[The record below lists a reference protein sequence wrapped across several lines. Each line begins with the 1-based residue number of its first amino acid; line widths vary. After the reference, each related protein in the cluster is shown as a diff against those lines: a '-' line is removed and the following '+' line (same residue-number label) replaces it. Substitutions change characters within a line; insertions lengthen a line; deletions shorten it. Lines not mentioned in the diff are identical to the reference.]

1 VRRLRILA
9 AGAAAL
15 ALAGCAVG
23 PRYVSPEPRAPGQ
36 GAFLGAASPAVSP
49 APPPGDWWRLYQ
61 DPALDGLIAEALKAN
76 TDLRQ
81 AAAHLAQARAA
92 LRETRSSLTPQTT
105 LSGSVSRGRDSAAA
119 LGLGARQ
126 PDRTTFDAG
135 LDVSYELDL
144 FGRLRR
150 GIEAS
155 RADLGAVQAAYDLAR
170 VTVVADTTRAYADA
184 CAYGQQLDVAR
195 RALELQQ
202 QSYDLTQG
210 LLKAGRG
217 TALDVARA
225 GALLD
230 QTRAQIPQL
239 QAQRKGALYRLAVL
253 TGRPPAEVSPA
264 AEACRT
270 PPVLRQPIPV
280 GDGAALLA
288 RRPDVREAER
298 TLAASTARIGVATAD
313 LYPSVTLGAS
323 AGSTAASFGGL
334 GRSNAF
340 RFSVGPLIQWTF
352 PNILAAKARIAQ
364 ARAAAAADLAAFDGT
379 WLTALQETET
389 ALAAYAGQ
397 LDRVS
402 ALTGARD
409 QAATASRL
417 AHARFRS
424 GLVSFIDVLDADRTL
439 ADADTALAQ
448 AQAQLS
454 ADQIALFLALGGG
467 WQGAG
472 SQTSTG

>member
-1 VRRLRILA
+1 MSGLRLC
-9 AGAAAL
+9 AGAAAAV

-23 PRYVSPEPRAPGQ
+23 PRYVSPEPGAPAQ
-36 GAFLGAASPAVSP
+36 GRFVGGATPAVSP
-49 APPPGDWWRLYQ
+49 APPPGDWWRLYR
-61 DPALDGLIAEALKAN
+61 DPALDGLVADALKAN

-81 AAAHLAQARAA
+81 AAAHLAEARAA
-92 LRETRSSLTPQTT
+92 LRETRASLTPQTT
-105 LSGSVSRGRDSAAA
+105 VSASATRSRGSTATQ
-119 LGLGARQ
+119 GLGARL
-126 PDRTTFDAG
+126 PDVTSVDAG

-150 GIEAS
+150 AVQAS
-155 RADLGAVQAAYDLAR
+155 RADLGATQAAYDLAR
-170 VTVVADTTRAYADA
+170 ITVAADTTGAYADA

-195 RALELQQ
+195 RALQLQQ
-202 QSYDLTQG
+202 QSYDMTQG
-210 LLKAGRG
+210 LLKAGSG

-239 QAQRKGALYRLAVL
+239 EALRKGALYRLAVL
-253 TGRPPAEVSPA
+253 TGRPPAQVSPA
-264 AEACRT
+264 AAACRA
-270 PPVLRQPIPV
+270 PPVLTQPIPV

-288 RRPDVREAER
+288 RRPDVRQAER
-298 TLAASTARIGVATAD
+298 ALAADTARVGVATAD
-313 LYPSVTLGAS
+313 LYPTVTLGGAVGSS
-323 AGSTAASFGGL
+323 ANSVAGL
-334 GRSNAF
+334 GRANAF
-340 RFSVGPLIQWTF
+340 HFSAGPLIQWTF

-364 ARAAAAADLAAFDGT
+364 ARAVAAADLAAFDGT

-448 AQAQLS
+448 GQAQLS

-467 WQGAG
+467 WQTGGA
-472 SQTSTG
+472 QASTG